1 MLKPTTDPSV
11 TTGLSEAIESLLP
24 ALEEFV
30 RFKDEDL
37 GAREY
42 ADWSSSLN
50 EALPEQGRG
59 AESTLKVLRDEV
71 IPRGLRTGAPGF
83 AGWVTTMPT
92 VIPVAA
98 ALSASIAGAQ
108 RWWIQPF
115 NYLEHLALEWLKQLL
130 GLPAFYQATF
140 SSGGSA
146 ANLIALAAARQWTC
160 EQQGFDPSQDGLEAL
175 VKPRLYA
182 SSQVHHVVNR
192 AAAILGFGRRA
203 LTQLP
208 VDKELRLEVSE
219 LRDRLNKDKADGCTP
234 VAVIASA
241 GTVNTGAVDP
251 LGEILQV
258 CREEGV
264 WLHIDGAYGG
274 FGLLDPEVAGLFE
287 GLAEADSVAVDPHK
301 WLAVPLGCGAT
312 FVRDSAL
319 LGRALTLEPAEY
331 LEGAAR
337 QEKSVSSQFDGLG
350 YTFHD
355 FNLEQSARSRGVTVW
370 AALHEIGAEGMRA
383 RVSLHNSY
391 ARELARLVQSSPVLE
406 LLAPVSLSICCF
418 RYVPIELQGDTGNT
432 ETLNNLNRE
441 ILNRLHREN
450 HHIPSSTE
458 IRGQFAIRPC
468 YINPRTP
475 PSDIAGLATAVERI
489 GAETWAGFVQR

>member
-108 RWWIQPF
+108 RWWVQPF

-130 GLPAFYQATF
+130 GLPAFYQGTF
-140 SSGGSA
+140 NSGGSA
-146 ANLIALAAARQWTC
+146 ANLIALAAARQWAC
-160 EQQGFDPSQDGLEAL
+160 EQRGFDPSQDGLEML

-192 AAAILGFGRRA
+192 AAAVLGFGRRA

-208 VDKELRLEVSE
+208 TDKEFRLEVSG

-312 FVRDSAL
+312 FVRDRAL

-331 LEGAAR
+331 LEGAAS

-418 RYVPIELQGDTGNT
+418 RYVPIELKGETGGT

-441 ILNRLHREN
+441 ILDRLHREN

-458 IRGQFAIRPC
+458 ISGQFAIRPC

-475 PSDIAGLATAVERI
+475 PSDVAGLATAVERI
-489 GAETWAGFVQR
+489 GAETWVGFR